1 MLWRF
6 DDIFHRFKLYMN
18 ILLVED
24 EPAVISV
31 IQRGLT
37 EQNISVSVALDG
49 TTGLQMA
56 RSHDFDVI
64 LLDIMLPGMNG
75 IEVCKAIRK
84 DNITVPVL
92 MLTALGSTENVVTG
106 LDSGADDYLSKPF
119 KLSELYARVRAL
131 GRRRAAP
138 LKEDSTIEIGNL
150 RLNMHTKTTTRDGNP
165 IILTATEYKLLEYF
179 MKNANRVLSRMEILE
194 HVWGIN
200 FNMGTNVVDVYVNY
214 LRKKIDKDFETKML
228 HTLVGMGYVLKP
240 E

>member
-1 MLWRF
+1 MF
-6 DDIFHRFKLYMN
+6 DDIFHGFMN

-24 EPAVISV
+24 EPTVISL

-49 TTGLQMA
+49 STGLQMA
-56 RSHDFDVI
+56 KHHSFDMV

-75 IEVCKAIRK
+75 IEVCKALRK
-84 DNITVPVL
+84 DNISTPIL

-106 LDSGADDYLSKPF
+106 LDSGADDYLAKPF
-119 KLSELYARVRAL
+119 KLSELYARIRAL
-131 GRRRAAP
+131 GRRRSAP
-138 LKEDSTIEIGNL
+138 LKEENILEIGEL
-150 RLNMHTKTTTRDGNP
+150 RLNTLTKNATRDHKP
-165 IILTATEYKLLEYF
+165 ITLTATEYKLLEYF

-194 HVWGIN
+194 HVWDIN

-214 LRKKIDKDFETKML
+214 LRKKIDKDFETKMI
-228 HTLVGMGYVLKP
+228 HTLVGMGYMLKT